1 LPEIHGRALHC
12 AIDNPD
18 HKGIAMK
25 SLPLILAAGLLAS
38 ASAAAM
44 HHTGGKQS
52 EHGKMSAEQMQAHH
66 LEMLQETIK
75 GSWRDPKNTVRDQYR
90 RPYGTLGFF
99 GVTPHSH
106 VMEIWPGGGWYAEI
120 LVPYATHH
128 GSYTGAVNNPNAFEK
143 ESTKAYYLKQNTAL
157 REKFAGN
164 PEIYGKA
171 KLLEFDPAAPVL
183 GKPGSMDVVLTFRNV
198 HNWRMAKQAEGM
210 FKAFYAVLKKGGTL
224 GVVEHRADKDVAED
238 DKSGYVSEAQ
248 VIALAKNAG
257 FVLDG
262 RSELNANALD
272 TKDYPGGVW
281 TLPPTLREG
290 DKDRAKYLA
299 IGESDRM
306 TLRFKKP

>member
-1 LPEIHGRALHC
+1 MNKSILFAA
-12 AIDNPD
+12 AI
-18 HKGIAMK
+18 
-25 SLPLILAAGLLAS
+25 GLTVVTGAS
-38 ASAAAM
+38 AT
-44 HHTGGKQS
+44 HHSGENKPAN
-52 EHGKMSAEQMQAHH
+52 GKMTAEQKQAHH
-66 LEMLQETIK
+66 LEMLAETIK
-75 GSWRDPKNTVRDQYR
+75 GSWRDPKNTPRDAYR

-106 VMEIWPGGGWYAEI
+106 VLEIWPGGGWYAEI

-143 ESTKAYYLKQNTAL
+143 ESSKAYYLKQNTAL
-157 REKFAGN
+157 REKFAAN
-164 PEIYGKA
+164 PEVYGKA
-171 KLLEFDPAAPVL
+171 QLHEFDPAKPVL
-183 GKPGSMDVVLTFRNV
+183 GKPGSKDVVLTFRNV
-198 HNWRMAKQAEGM
+198 HNWRMAGQAEAM

-224 GVVEHRADKDVAED
+224 GVVEHRANQDVPAD

-248 VIALAKNAG
+248 VIALAKAAG
-257 FVLDG
+257 FVVDG

-290 DKDRAKYLA
+290 DKGRAKYLA